1 MCVCMRMKGAR
12 VLQIWTGAKCDMV
25 EGLRRV
31 ESRVAF
37 FLFQFR
43 GFVFITVG
51 ALKDVYK
58 TFYSDAHVPS
68 LCPCNL
74 YTLTGR

>member
-1 MCVCMRMKGAR
+1 VCVHADEGGESAADLDRCE
-12 VLQIWTGAKCDMV
+12 CDII
-25 EGLRRV
+25 EGLQ
-31 ESRVAF
+31 ESKVAAF

-58 TFYSDAHVPS
+58 TCYSDAHVPS
-68 LCPCNL
+68 LCPYNL

>member
-1 MCVCMRMKGAR
+1 MRMKGAR
-12 VLQIWTGAKCDMV
+12 VLQIWTGAKCDII
-25 EGLRRV
+25 EGLQ
-31 ESRVAF
+31 ESKDAAF

-58 TFYSDAHVPS
+58 TCYSDAHVPS